1 MRRLIA
7 FVLAVTLTAVVL
19 APPAEAGHHA
29 VAVSVAATV
38 GFVLA
43 APFLLLGAVLAP
55 LVPPPLPVAPY
66 PPAVVVARPVVVP
79 RPVYVAPAGAV
90 SVARPA
96 PVTPAGRVAPAPAR
110 AASALPAS
118 IQTTVVY
125 PHGRYEL
132 RGDGVRTAYH
142 WVWIPSAPAAPVV
155 AASAP

>member
-1 MRRLIA
+1 M
-7 FVLAVTLTAVVL
+7 AV
-19 APPAEAGHHA
+19 G
-29 VAVSVAATV
+29 VAATV

-55 LVPPPLPVAPY
+55 LVPPPIPY
-66 PPAVVVARPVVVP
+66 RPAVVVARPVVVP
-79 RPVYVAPAGAV
+79 RPVYAAPAGAV
-90 SVARPA
+90 TVTRPA
-96 PVTPAGRVAPAPAR
+96 PAMPAGTVAVAPAR

-132 RGDGVRTAYH
+132 RGDGVRAAYH
-142 WVWIPSAPAAPVV
+142 WVWIPNAPAAPVV